1 MSVRLCFHNH
11 IRSCLICPFLKRCT
25 LPESQACHRK
35 SHSQRHR
42 VLFLAFLVDAK
53 TGTIL
58 EVEVNAL
65 CQITSSFLSQLL
77 VGYSFSTQVEEML
90 HQVEARYWGH
100 SRKSILVAIKQA
112 HTKWINWSS
121 GHRSPLS

>member
-1 MSVRLCFHNH
+1 M
-11 IRSCLICPFLKRCT
+11 ICPFLKRCT
-25 LPESQACHRK
+25 LRPATENPI
-35 SHSQRHR
+35 SQRHR

>member
-1 MSVRLCFHNH
+1 MSV
-11 IRSCLICPFLKRCT
+11 PQT
-25 LPESQACHRK
+25 LYITGISRPATENPI
-35 SHSQRHR
+35 SQRHR

-90 HQVEARYWGH
+90 HQGRGPLLGPLPQIDL
-100 SRKSILVAIKQA
+100 SRHQAGSHQMDKLEFRASFSPFITLVL
-112 HTKWINWSS
+112 SL
-121 GHRSPLS
+121 RSRPQRA

>member
-1 MSVRLCFHNH
+1 MSV
-11 IRSCLICPFLKRCT
+11 PQT
-25 LPESQACHRK
+25 LYITGISRPATENPI
-35 SHSQRHR
+35 SQRHR

-77 VGYSFSTQVEEML
+77 VATAFHTGRRDAPSVEPLLGRLPQIDLSRHQAGSHQMDKLEFRASFSPFITLVL
-90 HQVEARYWGH
+90 SLR
-100 SRKSILVAIKQA
+100 SRPQRA
-112 HTKWINWSS
+112 
-121 GHRSPLS
+121 

>member
-1 MSVRLCFHNH
+1 MSV
-11 IRSCLICPFLKRCT
+11 PQT
-25 LPESQACHRK
+25 LYITGISRPATENPI
-35 SHSQRHR
+35 SQRHR

-77 VGYSFSTQVEEML
+77 VGYSFSTQVEE
-90 HQVEARYWGH
+90 RP
-100 SRKSILVAIKQA
+100 AIGA
-112 HTKWINWSS
+112 TPAN
-121 GHRSPLS
+121 RS

>member
-1 MSVRLCFHNH
+1 MSV
-11 IRSCLICPFLKRCT
+11 PQT
-25 LPESQACHRK
+25 LYITGISRPATENPI
-35 SHSQRHR
+35 SQRHR

-58 EVEVNAL
+58 EV
-65 CQITSSFLSQLL
+65 
-77 VGYSFSTQVEEML
+77 QVEEML

>member
-1 MSVRLCFHNH
+1 MSV
-11 IRSCLICPFLKRCT
+11 PQT
-25 LPESQACHRK
+25 LYITGISRPATENPI
-35 SHSQRHR
+35 SQRHR

-53 TGTIL
+53 TGPIL

-100 SRKSILVAIKQA
+100 SRKSILAGSHQMDKLEFRASFSPFITLVL
-112 HTKWINWSS
+112 SL
-121 GHRSPLS
+121 RSRPQRA

>member
-1 MSVRLCFHNH
+1 MSV
-11 IRSCLICPFLKRCT
+11 PQT
-25 LPESQACHRK
+25 LYITGISRPATENPI
-35 SHSQRHR
+35 SQRHR

-58 EVEVNAL
+58 EVDVKTAL
-65 CQITSSFLSQLL
+65 AAVMKSAGTIRMTAARGGSLKAETNNMRIASPD
-77 VGYSFSTQVEEML
+77 
-90 HQVEARYWGH
+90 QVEARYWGH

>member
-1 MSVRLCFHNH
+1 MSV
-11 IRSCLICPFLKRCT
+11 PQT
-25 LPESQACHRK
+25 LYITGISRPATENPI
-35 SHSQRHR
+35 SQRHR

-77 VGYSFSTQVEEML
+77 VGYSFSTQVEFRASFSPFITL
-90 HQVEARYWGH
+90 VLSLR
-100 SRKSILVAIKQA
+100 SRPQRA
-112 HTKWINWSS
+112 
-121 GHRSPLS
+121 

>member
-1 MSVRLCFHNH
+1 MSV
-11 IRSCLICPFLKRCT
+11 PQT
-25 LPESQACHRK
+25 LYITGISRPATENPI
-35 SHSQRHR
+35 SQRHR
-42 VLFLAFLVDAK
+42 VLFLAF
-53 TGTIL
+53 L

>member
-1 MSVRLCFHNH
+1 MSV
-11 IRSCLICPFLKRCT
+11 PQT
-25 LPESQACHRK
+25 LYITGISRPATENPI
-35 SHSQRHR
+35 SQRHR

-77 VGYSFSTQVEEML
+77 VGYSFP
-90 HQVEARYWGH
+90 
-100 SRKSILVAIKQA
+100 
-112 HTKWINWSS
+112 
-121 GHRSPLS
+121 HRSKRCSIRSRPAIGATPANRS

>member
-1 MSVRLCFHNH
+1 MSV
-11 IRSCLICPFLKRCT
+11 PQT
-25 LPESQACHRK
+25 LYITGISRPATENPI
-35 SHSQRHR
+35 SQRHR

-77 VGYSFSTQVEEML
+77 VGYSFTTQVEEML

>member
-1 MSVRLCFHNH
+1 MLKDKIRPILWPLLLCVP
-11 IRSCLICPFLKRCT
+11 L
-25 LPESQACHRK
+25 
-35 SHSQRHR
+35 
-42 VLFLAFLVDAK
+42 
-53 TGTIL
+53 GIL
-58 EVEVNAL
+58 GFCCKYV
-65 CQITSSFLSQLL
+65 L